1 MTAARLA
8 RMEEIFEQVA
18 DCLPP
23 EQHKLLSDLCGEDDD
38 LKAEIMTL
46 LEADATGNHRIL
58 QHDLASL
65 AAQVLE
71 ADDLLVLP
79 YRFGRYLLRSY
90 LGQGGMGRV
99 YLAERED
106 LGDRVAVK
114 FLQDAW
120 TSPGRRQRFTQE
132 QRLLAALNH
141 PRIARLYDAGVE
153 QGMPWFAMEYVDGI
167 PINQYCRARNL
178 PLEDRLTLLRSACE
192 AVAYAHR
199 NLTVHLDLKPSN
211 ILVTPSGDVK
221 LLDFGIARNL
231 DREGG
236 EAEKT
241 KTSLRLFSLNYA
253 APEQIR
259 GEVLDVQTDIHGLG
273 LIAYELLTGSTP
285 ADLTN
290 ASAAELLRYT
300 EEDVE
305 RPSVA
310 VRKSETLAV
319 RASKAAW
326 TDLDVLCL
334 TALHRDRRRRYP
346 TAEALI
352 RDLDHFEKN
361 EPLEARTDNLRYR
374 VTKFAARN
382 RGRIFAVAAVL
393 LALIALSLFFTVRL
407 VRARDQALASDSRTQ
422 RIDRFMLNLFAGDD
436 SVAGPAAD
444 LRVVDLLDRGVAQS
458 KSLQAEPVVQAQLH
472 YTLGALYHKLGHLDR
487 AEPLLRSASREQ
499 ATLLGLQN
507 SETMKSQLALAD
519 VLSDNSAS
527 QEAERLVR
535 EVLERAKQGANDR
548 DIAAAQLELGA
559 VLSGRGDYHQAI
571 PVLQEAAN
579 ALGKRAEDAELLSE
593 ALGYLVVSHYYLGQV
608 NAADEV
614 NQRALSLDTH
624 LFGPTHPYI
633 GVDLQNLGDIQLDRA
648 QYPAAEQTF
657 RRVVA
662 IYRAWYGPLHPKTAN
677 GLLMLG
683 RSLSYEKQFNQAAAL
698 YDQALQAAKS
708 SRGIES
714 VPYAL
719 ALNMIGDL
727 DRDRNQLD
735 RAENNFMQ
743 AKEVFKKMLGE
754 HHELYGLELSNLGS
768 VYLAEKQWQQAER
781 ILRRAVDTLLKA
793 VPDQLYTGIAQVRL
807 GAALAG
813 QKRYAEAESEAL
825 AGNNTLRKQ
834 LVPATV
840 EVQTARKELYSIYLA
855 ENQPAKANQF
865 R

>member
-18 DCLPP
+18 DLLPT
-23 EQHKLLSDLCGEDDD
+23 EQDNLLNELCGQDNE
-38 LKAEIMTL
+38 LKAEVTSL
-46 LEADATGNHRIL
+46 LEADAAGNHRVL
-58 QHDLASL
+58 HHDLTSL
-65 AAQVLE
+65 AAQLLE

-106 LGDRVAVK
+106 LGNKVAVK

-141 PRIARLYDAGVE
+141 PHIARLYDAGVE
-153 QGMPWFAMEYVDGI
+153 QGTPWFAMEYVDGV
-167 PINQYCRARNL
+167 PINQYCRGRDL

-211 ILVTPSGDVK
+211 ILVTSSGDVK

-259 GEVLDVQTDIHGLG
+259 GEILDVQTDIHGLG
-273 LIAYELLTGSTP
+273 LLAYELLTGSIP
-285 ADLTN
+285 ADLTK
-290 ASAAELLRYT
+290 AGAAELLRYT
-300 EEDVE
+300 EEDAG

-310 VRKSETLAV
+310 AHKNGALAV

-352 RDLDHFEKN
+352 RDLDHFQKN
-361 EPLEARTDNLRYR
+361 EPLEARTDGLRYR
-374 VTKFAARN
+374 LRKFTARN
-382 RGRIFAVAAVL
+382 RSRIFAAAAVL

-436 SVAGPAAD
+436 TVAGPAAG

-458 KSLQAEPVVQAQLH
+458 KSLRAEPAVQAQLL
-472 YTLGALYHKLGHLDR
+472 YTLGNLYHKLGHLDR
-487 AEPLLRSASREQ
+487 AEPLLRSAAKEQ

-519 VLSDNSAS
+519 VLSDNSAYP
-527 QEAERLVR
+527 EAERLVR
-535 EVLERAKQGANDR
+535 EVLEKARHARNNR
-548 DIAAAQLELGA
+548 DVAAAQLELGA
-559 VLSGRGDYHQAI
+559 VLSGRGDYRQAI
-571 PVLQEAAN
+571 PVLQEAVN
-579 ALGKRAEDAELLSE
+579 ALSKRPEDEELLSE

-614 NQRALSLDTH
+614 NQRGLSLDKR

-633 GVDLQNLGDIQLDRA
+633 GVDLQNLGDFQLDRA

-657 RRVVA
+657 RQVVS

-683 RSLSYEKQFNQAAAL
+683 RSLSYQGRFNEAAAL
-698 YDQALQAAKS
+698 YDRALLAAKS
-708 SRGIES
+708 SRGLES
-714 VPYAL
+714 VQYAM
-719 ALNMIGDL
+719 ALSMIGDL
-727 DRDRNQLD
+727 ARDRNQLT
-735 RAENNFMQ
+735 RAQEEFLQ
-743 AKEVFKKMLGE
+743 AKDIFKKTVGE
-754 HHELYGLELSNLGS
+754 HHEFYGVELSNLGS
-768 VYLAEKQWQQAER
+768 VYLAEKQYRQAEK
-781 ILRRAVDTLLKA
+781 ILRLSLDVLLKA
-793 VPDQLYTGIAQVRL
+793 VPDQVYTGLAQIRL
-807 GAALAG
+807 SAALAG
-813 QKRYAEAESEAL
+813 EKRYAEAESEAL

-834 LVPATV
+834 LAPASV
-840 EVQTARKELYSIYLA
+840 ELQAARKELHSIYLA